1 MKVFR
6 RRWLGASVLALAFS
20 FGSVGCSGDQETEE
34 PVNGAE
40 NQAADENAGGD
51 NTASEDGTEGGGG
64 NTAVEDGAAAADAG
78 ATDPAAGAT
87 ADAAGT
93 GAGEN
98 DLQDIITEMNG
109 QQPAGENTAADS
121 GAAAAPAE
129 ASASAEAGTAA
140 APVAAMASAS
150 AAAPANAAAPAAPA
164 SDKAEGSTAAALP
177 QQPGGTPASAG
188 LPEIGS
194 KMAYIV
200 EKGDTLA
207 KISQKIFG
215 SPKHWQEMATLSG
228 LTNPKRIY
236 PGDVVY
242 YTLDDSAVAFAKAY
256 DAVQRAEEQV
266 KPGDTLASISKR
278 VYGESSGWRSIWRHN
293 DNIENPDVVQSG
305 STVFYVPKGAVQ
317 AAMLKVK
324 IENEKIAKLNHPT
337 VKKLVVKSH
346 VKTYS
351 GAKAATVGKN
361 LVTKT
366 NFVGKINAQRV

>member
-40 NQAADENAGGD
+40 NQAADENAGGE

-64 NTAVEDGAAAADAG
+64 NTAVDDGAAAADAG

-140 APVAAMASAS
+140 APAMASAP
-150 AAAPANAAAPAAPA
+150 AAASGNAAAPAPAAPA
-164 SDKAEGSTAAALP
+164 GRAEGSTASALP
-177 QQPGGTPASAG
+177 QQQGGTPASAG

-200 EKGDTLA
+200 EKGDTLG

-324 IENEKIAKLNHPT
+324 VENVKIAKLNHPT
-337 VKKLVVKSH
+337 AKKLVVKSH
-346 VKTYS
+346 VKTYG
-351 GAKAATVGKN
+351 GARAASVGKN

-366 NFVGKINAQRV
+366 NFVGKISAQRV

>member
-20 FGSVGCSGDQETEE
+20 FGSVGCSGDKETEE

-40 NQAADENAGGD
+40 NQAADENAGGE
-51 NTASEDGTEGGGG
+51 NTASEDGSEGGGG
-64 NTAVEDGAAAADAG
+64 NTVAEDGAAAADAG

-87 ADAAGT
+87 ADAAGA

-121 GAAAAPAE
+121 AATAAPAE
-129 ASASAEAGTAA
+129 AASAEAGTAA
-140 APVAAMASAS
+140 APAAAM
-150 AAAPANAAAPAAPA
+150 AAAPAATPA
-164 SDKAEGSTAAALP
+164 DAPTPAAAPAKAEGSTELP
-177 QQPGGTPASAG
+177 QQPGGAPASGG

-200 EKGDTLA
+200 ERGDTLA

-215 SPKHWQEMATLSG
+215 SASHWQEMATLSG
-228 LTNPKRIY
+228 FTNPKRIY

-242 YTLDDSAVAFAKAY
+242 YTLDTSAVAFAKAY

-324 IENEKIAKLNHPT
+324 VENVKIAQLNHQT
-337 VKKLVVKSH
+337 VKKLIVKSN

-351 GAKAATVGKN
+351 GAKAATVSKN

-366 NFVGKINAQRV
+366 NFVNKLNAHRV

>member
-40 NQAADENAGGD
+40 NQAADENAGGE
-51 NTASEDGTEGGGG
+51 NTAGEDGNEGGGG
-64 NTAVEDGAAAADAG
+64 NTAVEDGAAEAG
-78 ATDPAAGAT
+78 ATDPAANAT
-87 ADAAGT
+87 ADAAGA

-129 ASASAEAGTAA
+129 VAASAEAGSVA
-140 APVAAMASAS
+140 APAAAMASAPAETGS
-150 AAAPANAAAPAAPA
+150 APAQAAPA
-164 SDKAEGSTAAALP
+164 KAEGSTASALP

-215 SPKHWQEMATLSG
+215 STGHWQEMATLSG

-324 IENEKIAKLNHPT
+324 VENVKIAKLNHQT
-337 VKKLVVKSH
+337 TKKLLVKSN

-351 GAKAATVGKN
+351 GAKAATISKN

-366 NFVGKINAQRV
+366 KFVSKLNANRV